1 MGYSKKEKHFDE
13 IINNQMDFICTK
25 CGYKSNTLNWSC
37 PSCNSWETIVP
48 NQLTDILDKTEN

>member
-1 MGYSKKEKHFDE
+1 
-13 IINNQMDFICTK
+13 MDFICTK